1 MDGRALSMS
10 LISSL
15 RTLKR
20 CSWPVRLAQT
30 GVVLAAAGGLSACVT
45 LDVPED
51 AFFWPD
57 DRVAAEQLILPADP
71 PPGDAEVVVLR
82 YAAGGIGATR
92 VRAGAAN
99 TPLILYCGGNTFR
112 RSAGGGAAA
121 RKLSPLGDVLMF
133 DYPGYGDT
141 VGTADIAHF
150 RAVTEVMARQARA
163 LADAES
169 RPLIAWGHSLGGSV
183 CAEAAQGA
191 RADVLVLET
200 TTPSAWAM
208 IHSHLGLMRLFVR
221 PLIAPAL
228 ASMEIPSSLAGYRGR
243 VLVLEAGRDE
253 MLAPGLSRM
262 LEEGLSA
269 RGVDVERLVFPN
281 ARHAD
286 MGEQADF
293 ASRIAAAILVRAAD
307 APAARSRAPV
317 RHGSE
322 APPTPAH
329 WPMPV
334 ASPT

>member
-1 MDGRALSMS
+1 MS

-30 GVVLAAAGGLSACVT
+30 GVVLAAAGGLSACLT

-169 RPLIAWGHSLGGSV
+169 RPLIAWGWKPGETRCWHPGS
-183 CAEAAQGA
+183 AECWRKVFPREAWTSNASSFRTPVTPTWASRLISQAASQRPSPFA
-191 RADVLVLET
+191 PPTRLPPVLVLQCDMDPK
-200 TTPSAWAM
+200 TPYASALA
-208 IHSHLGLMRLFVR
+208 HARRLADVGVVRFVR
-221 PLIAPAL
+221 IEGAPHFILLTAESCAVSEIAAFT
-228 ASMEIPSSLAGYRGR
+228 ASMSA
-243 VLVLEAGRDE
+243 DE
-253 MLAPGLSRM
+253 SKY
-262 LEEGLSA
+262 
-269 RGVDVERLVFPN
+269 
-281 ARHAD
+281 
-286 MGEQADF
+286 
-293 ASRIAAAILVRAAD
+293 
-307 APAARSRAPV
+307 
-317 RHGSE
+317 
-322 APPTPAH
+322 TP
-329 WPMPV
+329 
-334 ASPT
+334 